1 VPRFMNFNTSFYLF
15 AVTLAYTQINGWFI
29 LIYTISFVIYVF
41 ITGGGIYGAL
51 FEVLLF
57 GTYRESL
64 RVRKT
69 KTLFEFVIMLA
80 IMGLYLWFFD
90 IRTDILHLNVENGML
105 FEMRM
110 AILFILSILLTIRVR
125 SIKGVRS

>member
-1 VPRFMNFNTSFYLF
+1 M
-15 AVTLAYTQINGWFI
+15 AYTQINGWFI

-105 FEMRM
+105 FEMPM

>member
-1 VPRFMNFNTSFYLF
+1 MNFNTSFYLF

-69 KTLFEFVIMLA
+69 KTLFEFVIILA

-105 FEMRM
+105 FEMPM